1 MEGTSTRSLTGST
14 SVDACVTNPGYGY
27 YDGQVLQCE
36 FGSYAPGGDQSECAD
51 CGEGYNTTR
60 NGQPSLIAVA
70 GATSSS
76 QCAIAAGWAY
86 TDSTDATKGLAPC
99 ARGSYKAL
107 IGNAQCLQCPAGTTT
122 TLVSGATALTDCNAC
137 IPGYGNPSGSI
148 ANPSAP
154 SCGACSSGF
163 YSPGGFVGG
172 QSCTACPKPSLFT
185 GKMVSRAVSGRLD
198 GRSGGGWRAA
208 GRSGAWPAPP
218 VALGLA
224 ASTYTLLLGPARWPL
239 IDTRPI
245 PPRRPSSRP
254 RTVCPSSTRTAT
266 CRAT

>member
-51 CGEGYNTTR
+51 CGEGYNTTQ
-60 NGQPSLIAVA
+60 NGQPSLTAVA

-86 TDSTDATKGLAPC
+86 TNSADATKGLAPC

-172 QSCTACPKPSLFT
+172 QYCSVCPKPSLFT
-185 GKMVSRAVSGRLD
+185 GKMVSRPVSGCLFARC
-198 GRSGGGWRAA
+198 A
-208 GRSGAWPAPP
+208 GVLFVHMHSWGQ
-218 VALGLA
+218 
-224 ASTYTLLLGPARWPL
+224 ARV
-239 IDTRPI
+239 T
-245 PPRRPSSRP
+245 
-254 RTVCPSSTRTAT
+254 
-266 CRAT
+266 